1 MYTCKWNQ
9 FRFEIVET
17 EISCVCA
24 FWFITRRVFW
34 SRRSSTGFIFSTTI
48 GVTSSWL
55 ISIQSP
61 NWQQNDDNSIF
72 IVFIMIE
79 IVTHFCKKLGQ
90 ARKLWKLMQQTNGWN
105 GGHWTRLYFPCCSP
119 PTQEFLQFLCNYTV
133 VQTLQNYLRGCLTVK
148 CWQKILLTN
157 HFWHPHLNRFLH
169 HYSILSI

>member
-119 PTQEFLQFLCNYTV
+119 PTQEFLQFVC
-133 VQTLQNYLRGCLTVK
+133 
-148 CWQKILLTN
+148 KIICVAVSR
-157 HFWHPHLNRFLH
+157 LNVGKKSYSRIISDIPILIVFFTIIL
-169 HYSILSI
+169 YNSILSI

>member
-1 MYTCKWNQ
+1 MRKIQMYTCKWNQ

-24 FWFITRRVFW
+24 WTFWCITRRVFW

-105 GGHWTRLYFPCCSP
+105 SLGGR
-119 PTQEFLQFLCNYTV
+119 
-133 VQTLQNYLRGCLTVK
+133 TLN
-148 CWQKILLTN
+148 KI
-157 HFWHPHLNRFLH
+157 
-169 HYSILSI
+169 ILSLLQPTNPRVFAIFVQLHCGANTAKLFAWLSHG